1 MADSVMI
8 KIPAL
13 TEERRIELT
22 KVAKKITEEAKV

>member
-1 MADSVMI
+1 MSESIII

-22 KVAKKITEEAKV
+22 KIAKKMAEEAKI

>member
-1 MADSVMI
+1 MSDMIMI

-22 KVAKKITEEAKV
+22 KVAKKMAEEAKV

>member
-22 KVAKKITEEAKV
+22 KVAKKIAEEAKV